1 MTDLL
6 DSLFGFEMPDHVVPP
21 EDCDAAVSL
30 LPDDQ
35 FPYGSAC
42 VLARGWQAVLFHY
55 GIKPE
60 VAVILMQQ
68 DITSKKHVRYADPDG
83 QEDSRL
89 LFNEVCAGV
98 SSALQ
103 RLLLKRAFRRM
114 LLPDPFAAII
124 ATPASSSSAAS
135 SAAAPAPPAKKV
147 KVTATPAAPDASAV
161 AVVPVQANKRKD
173 HDISDSDS
181 ETDSDVPCGGGAAN
195 AESDSN
201 DDGGA
206 KVKVDSGR
214 SQKRDLA
221 SLFDSVDNEVR
232 TVVYLLVRSA
242 RCVYVRACVLSRR
255 CFLAKLCLVSLSH
268 SSLF

>member
-1 MTDLL
+1 MNDIL
-6 DSLFGFEMPDHVVPP
+6 DSLFGFEVDMADNVVPP
-21 EDCDAAVSL
+21 EDCNAAVSL
-30 LPDDQ
+30 LPDTQ
-35 FPYGSAC
+35 FPYGNNC

-68 DITSKKHVRYADPDG
+68 DITSKKQVRYADPDG

-98 SSALQ
+98 PSALQ

-114 LLPDPFAAII
+114 LLPDPFAAIV
-124 ATPASSSSAAS
+124 ATPASSSSAAP
-135 SAAAPAPPAKKV
+135 SAAAPAPPAKKT
-147 KVTATPAAPDASAV
+147 KVAAAPAAPDASAV
-161 AVVPVQANKRKD
+161 AVVPVQKNKRKD

-181 ETDSDVPCGGGAAN
+181 DSDSDVPRDGGAGN

-206 KVKVDSGR
+206 KVKVDSSR

-232 TVVYLLVRSA
+232 TVVYLPVRS
-242 RCVYVRACVLSRR
+242 VR
-255 CFLAKLCLVSLSH
+255 
-268 SSLF
+268 